1 MEYYDQDE
9 LQCYSEYND
18 YYNNYYDDEICKTH
32 SGSQANKE
40 CKFPFTFRGTEYN
53 TCISGSRRRQPW
65 CPTQLDANGAYVA
78 GKWGY
83 CDTTLCPLGWS
94 KL

>member
-1 MEYYDQDE
+1 MKHRYSLAVDKYEYDE
-9 LQCYSEYND
+9 YAD
-18 YYNNYYDDEICKTH
+18 NNVCKTV

-65 CPTQLDANGAYVA
+65 CPTQLDANGAYVV

-83 CDTTLCPLGWS
+83 CDNNLCPLGR
-94 KL
+94 